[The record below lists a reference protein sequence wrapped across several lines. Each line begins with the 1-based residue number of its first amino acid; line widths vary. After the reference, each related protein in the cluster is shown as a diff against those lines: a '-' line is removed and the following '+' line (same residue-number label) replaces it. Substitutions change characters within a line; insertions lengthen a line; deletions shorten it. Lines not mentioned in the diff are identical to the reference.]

1 MPIASP
7 SIIVANDEPDL
18 LSRTR
23 DSASRL
29 SFSPRGSVRCDGP
42 PLFRTQ
48 AARDLAC
55 LLDVDPDVEAWT
67 CLPTALDHAAG
78 THVPDFAVT
87 RSAGTVLMDA
97 VPLDAEILPPAWVST
112 AAEHAG
118 YGYERHAEVD
128 LREGFRLD
136 NARDLLRYASYRVT
150 LGDRV
155 RLLTLL
161 EEQGPMPLAVCMQVI
176 RDSRDAIAVIAAMA
190 LRRFV
195 GIDLDEARIGPETRV
210 SRFHD

>member
-1 MPIASP
+1 MPLTSP
-7 SIIVANDEPDL
+7 SISPSDDRPDFL
-18 LSRTR
+18 ARTR
-23 DSASRL
+23 EGASRL
-29 SFSPRGSVRCDGP
+29 SFAPRGTIHCEGP

-55 LLDVDPDVEAWT
+55 LLDVDPDVMTWS
-67 CLPTALDHAAG
+67 CLPTSLCHPAG

-87 RSAGTVLMDA
+87 RSTGTLLMDA
-97 VPLDAEILPPAWVST
+97 VPLGAETLPTDWVPS
-112 AAEHAG
+112 AARDIG
-118 YGYERHAEVD
+118 YGYESHAESD
-128 LREGFRLD
+128 LHDGFRLE
-136 NARDLLRYASYRVT
+136 NARDLLRYASYRIS

-161 EEQGPMPLAVCMQVI
+161 EEQGPMPLATCMQVI
-176 RDSRDAIAVIAAMA
+176 RDGRDPIGVIAAMA